1 MPEELFLID
10 DFDNIENLINKITKK
25 VNPVKKSLL
34 RGNSGNKKSQKS
46 KYKKKMIT
54 NNKVAN
60 IGSDLN
66 LEMGGKDI
74 LELV

>member
-1 MPEELFLID
+1 
-10 DFDNIENLINKITKK
+10 
-25 VNPVKKSLL
+25 L